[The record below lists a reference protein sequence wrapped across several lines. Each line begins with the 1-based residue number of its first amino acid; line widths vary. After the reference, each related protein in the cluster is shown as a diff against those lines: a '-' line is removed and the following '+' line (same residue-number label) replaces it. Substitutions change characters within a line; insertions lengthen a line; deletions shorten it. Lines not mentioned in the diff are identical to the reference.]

1 MPSQDTRTDAERAAW
16 EAAKAE
22 QREYQA
28 ENRAW
33 YEKTM
38 TAGRRG
44 WAVAYAGVD
53 DGIDGG
59 GST

>member
-38 TAGRRG
+38 TAELLANLQQAVAPAGQNGGRR
-44 WAVAYAGVD
+44 
-53 DGIDGG
+53 
-59 GST
+59 

>member
-38 TAGRRG
+38 TAEQLANLQQ
-44 WAVAYAGVD
+44 AVAPAK
-53 DGIDGG
+53 GG
-59 GST
+59 AK

>member
-38 TAGRRG
+38 TAEQLANLQQAVAPAGQNGGRR
-44 WAVAYAGVD
+44 
-53 DGIDGG
+53 
-59 GST
+59 